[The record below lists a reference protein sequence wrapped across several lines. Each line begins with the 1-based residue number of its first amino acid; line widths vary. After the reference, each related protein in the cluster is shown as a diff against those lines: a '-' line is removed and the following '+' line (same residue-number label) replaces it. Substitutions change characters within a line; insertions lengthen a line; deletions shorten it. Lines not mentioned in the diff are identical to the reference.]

1 MLGAVPK
8 RQTQPRPQAG
18 AKRGRL
24 DVLPKAK
31 QMTTS
36 VTVTVS
42 AWQCHALQLPPRT
55 QASPHLFWGL
65 LSAPRSLVWLCYT
78 LPVGLC
84 SLPHMCFV
92 LPPAIKSWLANLLST
107 SEGAFNFPIRS
118 QPSKHLRSSHF
129 KDGNRR
135 KHTLLCLENI
145 ISVFWLHEP
154 AVIENTQAQM
164 VRGGVKVQANILH
177 PEPAAGAQSW
187 STVPGV
193 PEVAFFS

>member
-1 MLGAVPK
+1 M
-8 RQTQPRPQAG
+8 
-18 AKRGRL
+18 
-24 DVLPKAK
+24 
-31 QMTTS
+31 
-36 VTVTVS
+36 
-42 AWQCHALQLPPRT
+42 
-55 QASPHLFWGL
+55 
-65 LSAPRSLVWLCYT
+65 
-78 LPVGLC
+78 
-84 SLPHMCFV
+84 
-92 LPPAIKSWLANLLST
+92 LST

-118 QPSKHLRSSHF
+118 RSSKHLRSSHF

-164 VRGGVKVQANILH
+164 VRGGFEVQANILH

-193 PEVAFFS
+193 PEVAFLS